1 MGVSPGDADPA
12 PALPGLVLARCRTGP
27 ARHLPVVLTLAGDVD
42 TDNVDDALADL
53 LRQLD
58 DEPLD
63 DFEPVEID
71 CSRLTYL
78 GSAGMSMLVRFRS
91 RSGREIVLL
100 GLADAFRRIF
110 VVSGL
115 DRMFVIR

>member
-1 MGVSPGDADPA
+1 MA
-12 PALPGLVLARCRTGP
+12 
-27 ARHLPVVLTLAGDVD
+27 LTLAGDVD
-42 TDNVDDALADL
+42 TDNVDETLAEL

-58 DEPLD
+58 HEPLD

-71 CSRLTYL
+71 CSRLDYL

-91 RSGREIVLL
+91 RSGREVVLV

-115 DRMFVIR
+115 DQMFVIR

>member
-1 MGVSPGDADPA
+1 MTRTLPPRCPGSFVRPA
-12 PALPGLVLARCRTGP
+12 KHLAVALR
-27 ARHLPVVLTLAGDVD
+27 LAGDVD
-42 TDNVDDALADL
+42 TDNVDETLADL

-91 RSGREIVLL
+91 RSGREVVLV
-100 GLADAFRRIF
+100 GLADTFRRIF

-115 DRMFVIR
+115 DQMFVIR